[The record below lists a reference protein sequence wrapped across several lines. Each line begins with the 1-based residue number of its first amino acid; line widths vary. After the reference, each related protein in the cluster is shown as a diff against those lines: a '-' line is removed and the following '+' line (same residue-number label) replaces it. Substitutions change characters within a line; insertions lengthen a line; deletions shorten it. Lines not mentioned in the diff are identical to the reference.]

1 MICFCCLY
9 HKKIFILLKSYIYK
23 PFSWTLFVYFFFFLR
38 RFFTTKTHRINYCY
52 QTNQFDL
59 YSNLFN
65 ERAIIE
71 EEEKE
76 EEKKSG
82 KRPPSYHSKYITTIL
97 PGGIAPSAIRHRYD
111 TKNGTSFALDGSER
125 GMRKRGLKLKGLR
138 GSRSPPRL

>member
-1 MICFCCLY
+1 MLLLLAAARMKEVESTSALS
-9 HKKIFILLKSYIYK
+9 KKKSG
-23 PFSWTLFVYFFFFLR
+23 
-38 RFFTTKTHRINYCY
+38 RFGVNKKMSRINYCY

>member
-1 MICFCCLY
+1 MDILSCF
-9 HKKIFILLKSYIYK
+9 
-23 PFSWTLFVYFFFFLR
+23 YFFLFFFLLFLLLFFYR
-38 RFFTTKTHRINYCY
+38 RKHRIKYCY
-52 QTNQFDL
+52 QTNQFAL

-82 KRPPSYHSKYITTIL
+82 KGPPSYHSKYITTIL

-111 TKNGTSFALDGSER
+111 TKNGTSFASDGSER